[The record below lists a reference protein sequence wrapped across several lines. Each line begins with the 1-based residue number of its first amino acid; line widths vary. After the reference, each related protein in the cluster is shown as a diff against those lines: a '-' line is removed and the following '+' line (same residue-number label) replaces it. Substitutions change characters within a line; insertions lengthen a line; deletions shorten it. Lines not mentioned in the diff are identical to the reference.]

1 MAGLKQKAE
10 IARALG
16 PYLPEGTAET
26 IAEWIVGH
34 RVQFVVAKPR
44 QSKLGD
50 FRAGNRH
57 MPSRISV
64 NGDLNPYAF
73 LITTVHEFAHLACY
87 SKYGR
92 KVAPHGKEWKQ
103 LYTDMLQP
111 FVNGRVFP
119 AEIHEALL
127 QHISSP
133 KASSC
138 SCPTL
143 NKAMALHDDQEVV
156 FLESTTTGIHFLF
169 RDECYEVVEKRR
181 TRFLCK
187 RLRDG
192 KNYLISGRATIEPL
206 PQQALQP

>member
-1 MAGLKQKAE
+1 MAGLKQKVE
-10 IARALG
+10 IERALS

-26 IAEWIVGH
+26 IAKWIVGH
-34 RVQFVVAKPR
+34 SVQFVVAKPR

-50 FRAGNRH
+50 FRAGNRR

-103 LYTDMLQP
+103 LYTDMLLP
-111 FVNGRVFP
+111 FVNEGTFP
-119 AEIHEALL
+119 DDIQEALVK
-127 QHISSP
+127 HISSP

-143 NKAMALHDDQEVV
+143 NKAMALHDDEGVV
-156 FLESTTTGIHFLF
+156 FLESTSTGAHFLF

-206 PQQALQP
+206 SRQAAQP